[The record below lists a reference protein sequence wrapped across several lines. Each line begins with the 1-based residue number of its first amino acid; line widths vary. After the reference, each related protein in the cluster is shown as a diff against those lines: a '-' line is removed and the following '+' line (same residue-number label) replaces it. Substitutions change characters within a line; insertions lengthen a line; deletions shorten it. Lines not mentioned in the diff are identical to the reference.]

1 MSYTPPS
8 ERNPYEYGHS
18 LSNSQG
24 DLMHSVN
31 RHMADIDRSM
41 QPDPALE
48 YRKAQH
54 KDQFQ
59 EGLMRLIVVCWL
71 AFPTAMAA
79 KAGTNW
85 HALTGDRGA
94 SVERGAQAL
103 VRWARFQW
111 MFLATFIPSALF
123 ALSGGTTENL
133 EPIYP
138 HLFGTAAWIG
148 LAWVALMWGVI
159 YCRMAEFSLFKRG
172 PIQSLLTPVV
182 RLLDGVHTWAIGLA
196 AWLPVLLLGYMLLA
210 PTTPNV

>member
-1 MSYTPPS
+1 MPDHRIILTMTGYYTAEES
-8 ERNPYEYGHS
+8 HR
-18 LSNSQG
+18 
-24 DLMHSVN
+24 DLMNSID
-31 RHMADIDRSM
+31 RRSAEIDRSM
-41 QPDPALE
+41 QPSAGQMAV
-48 YRKAQH
+48 RAQH

-59 EGLMRLIVVCWL
+59 EGLMRLIVVSWL
-71 AFPTAMAA
+71 AFPTAMAT
-79 KAGTNW
+79 KAGSNW